1 MGGASL
7 ALVPYLCRNRGPER
21 GLDWV
26 TEHVHDRVRL
36 SSCLLGQC
44 FFLVSRIPK
53 FLEGISSPSATS
65 LSLDGPASQVA
76 HFPEEGRPCLVGEG
90 RWRGC
95 CMGIFRAT
103 SCCAR
108 ASGLENQLQPAE
120 QKARS
125 VSSKA
130 G

>member
-1 MGGASL
+1 M
-7 ALVPYLCRNRGPER
+7 N
-21 GLDWV
+21 
-26 TEHVHDRVRL
+26 
-36 SSCLLGQC
+36 
-44 FFLVSRIPK
+44 
-53 FLEGISSPSATS
+53 
-65 LSLDGPASQVA
+65 
-76 HFPEEGRPCLVGEG
+76 
-90 RWRGC
+90 
-95 CMGIFRAT
+95 IFRAA